1 MKTIIFISE
10 ECHGT
15 IGAASSF
22 HKAKQFL
29 LESGWVDEGWFYY
42 THGEDVGVPIKEY
55 FGEDW
60 QEKFLELSEEDFY
73 GSFYFEEGKYL
84 E

>member
-1 MKTIIFISE
+1 MKTIVLIIE
-10 ECHGT
+10 ECHGA

-22 HKAKQFL
+22 YKAKQFL

-42 THGEDVGVPIKEY
+42 THSDEVGAPIKEY

-60 QEKFLELSEEDFY
+60 QEKFLNLSEEDLD
-73 GSFYFEEGKYL
+73 GSFYFEKREYL